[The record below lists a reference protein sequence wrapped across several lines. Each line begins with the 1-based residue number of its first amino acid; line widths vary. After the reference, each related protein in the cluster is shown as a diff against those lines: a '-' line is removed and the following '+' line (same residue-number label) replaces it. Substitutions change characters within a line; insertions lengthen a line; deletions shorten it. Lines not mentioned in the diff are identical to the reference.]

1 MQSSK
6 YPRTLHLRLKDGRRL
21 HEDATLDVISRIT
34 PFYASVPQVMLEGG
48 MWLRKLQ
55 PFTVASKIYEASGE
69 ADLIVPRGHV
79 RPGNHQEW
87 YRFVACRNHYVKAM
101 VAVP

>member
-1 MQSSK
+1 
-6 YPRTLHLRLKDGRRL
+6 
-21 HEDATLDVISRIT
+21 
-34 PFYASVPQVMLEGG
+34 